1 MRLPIFRLPPL
12 RFVSTPLASLR
23 LFRSLLPSSRSTE
36 FALAAAAA
44 ATLRCAIRG
53 SDAGGSE
60 VGGATPGQG
69 SEVAGEVAAAGPPA
83 RPSEATSRCA
93 LAPAPAQEEE
103 EEEQEAS
110 RPPPLVAVAALVDKC
125 VGTDPVVATEG
136 TRRRHAPA
144 HGEPVDGC
152 EEEDEEERENET
164 EENEVEEEEGGK
176 AAVAGRRGR
185 PGGDD
190 EDGGDE
196 EESGATGRQRF
207 SDLERRFS
215 ELSDGYRRAREE
227 RAASAAEARSLR
239 SELASLGERLGE
251 ARAEADR
258 LRAELSDGRQSGR
271 DGGRTLER
279 ATALLGE
286 RDVALAAGEDV
297 ARRLSAR
304 VQELEAEPLRRTA
317 REEAAA
323 AAAKAAAEGKSQAKG
338 ASELER
344 LEKTRVALEAEVET
358 LGRKL
363 SVLSAN
369 HEKTSSEVFRVQR
382 EALYMKT
389 ERDAALAHAD
399 AAQRRMA
406 ALLARAEPSPSPSSS
421 SSSSAARRTDSRSVT
436 FHEPPAPAKGS
447 GGTRGDAAREKDGR
461 IKELQEEV
469 NELRRTLRGVVPPT
483 AATAATGAT
492 PPPPR
497 RSGDPS
503 REGRPGRQVA
513 ELLAQ
518 IGQLRRQKEE
528 EERVHKEVVDTY
540 RAHLMCAVQ
549 GCMDEDVYS
558 SLVHIVRMSRPSTPV
573 HRP

>member
-1 MRLPIFRLPPL
+1 MRARAPP
-12 RFVSTPLASLR
+12 
-23 LFRSLLPSSRSTE
+23 
-36 FALAAAAA
+36 
-44 ATLRCAIRG
+44 
-53 SDAGGSE
+53 
-60 VGGATPGQG
+60 
-69 SEVAGEVAAAGPPA
+69 VAA
-83 RPSEATSRCA
+83 
-93 LAPAPAQEEE
+93 
-103 EEEQEAS
+103 
-110 RPPPLVAVAALVDKC
+110 VALVDKC
-125 VGTDPVVATEG
+125 VGTDPVVVAAEG
-136 TRRRHAPA
+136 PRRRHAPA
-144 HGEPVDGC
+144 HGEPDDGGD
-152 EEEDEEERENET
+152 EEEEERENE
-164 EENEVEEEEGGK
+164 EEVEEEEEGGK
-176 AAVAGRRGR
+176 VAVAGRRGR

-190 EDGGDE
+190 EAGGDE
-196 EESGATGRQRF
+196 EESEATGRQRF

-239 SELASLGERLGE
+239 SELASLGERLAE
-251 ARAEADR
+251 ARADADR
-258 LRAELSDGRQSGR
+258 LRAQLSDGRQSGQIAELPRQLPPER
-271 DGGRTLER
+271 DGGDGDDGGATAASSSSSSAAAVEALEAPASAVSRQLER
-279 ATALLGE
+279 ATALLGQ
-286 RDVALAAGEDV
+286 RDAALAAGEDE

-304 VQELEAEPLRRTA
+304 VQELEAELLRRKA
-317 REEAAA
+317 REEAAV
-323 AAAKAAAEGKSQAKG
+323 AAAKVAEGKSQAKG
-338 ASELER
+338 AGDLER
-344 LEKTRVALEAEVET
+344 LEKARAALEAEVET

-421 SSSSAARRTDSRSVT
+421 SPAARRTDSRSVT
-436 FHEPPAPAKGS
+436 FHEPPDDGGGGGGRAPAKGS

-461 IKELQEEV
+461 INELQEEV

-483 AATAATGAT
+483 AANAATGAT
-492 PPPPR
+492 TPPR
-497 RSGDPS
+497 SGEPS
-503 REGRPGRQVA
+503 REGGTGQGKPQGRSGQQVA
-513 ELLAQ
+513 ELVAQ
-518 IGQLRRQKEE
+518 VGQLRRQKEE
-528 EERVHKEVVDTY
+528 EERIHKEVVDTY